1 MSSGSYRHYHHHHHP
16 WLWWPQGCCLERSFT
31 KSEKKI
37 GQMSSGA
44 TGTVPSALRSGG
56 QCALES
62 PMSWLRVA
70 RTCPQSAARTT
81 GRASN
86 RTCGRRMAARPMACD
101 LSKTRKI
108 NPWSC
113 TVGIPTSRLPGLRRT
128 LTRPGTPPGLRIVVA
143 ARVRESTRVRR
154 AHASC
159 KLFIFCC

>member
-16 WLWWPQGCCLERSFT
+16 PRWPPCGGHKAAAWREVLL
-31 KSEKKI
+31 KVKKKI
-37 GQMSSGA
+37 GQMSSGR
-44 TGTVPSALRSGG
+44 TVTVPSALRSGG

-113 TVGIPTSRLPGLRRT
+113 TVGIPTSTRYLHTLLPVT
-128 LTRPGTPPGLRIVVA
+128 T
-143 ARVRESTRVRR
+143 
-154 AHASC
+154 H
-159 KLFIFCC
+159 